1 MGTGKFKG
9 QISIFL
15 HSPVGTSK
23 PRSSTKRNFC
33 HSIVVAIPDPQSLE
47 GASVAKV
54 FDADWRLRS

>member
-9 QISIFL
+9 QISNFL

-23 PRSSTKRNFC
+23 PRSSTKRISG

-54 FDADWRLRS
+54 FDVDCALE